1 MQNLK
6 QQIQNDLK
14 EAMKNKDAFLLGVLR
29 MASAAMK
36 NRELE
41 KRAKL
46 SKTEAIEKLD
56 ELSQLTDEEALAIMV
71 SEAKKRKDAIEEF
84 SKGGRADLAE
94 KEGKE
99 LEALKK
105 YLPEQIGE
113 EEIRKIVV
121 EAIAR
126 TGASSPKEMGKV
138 MAALMPQVKGKA
150 DGGLV
155 NKIVKEELEK
165 KI

>member
-29 MASAAMK
+29 MAVTAIK
-36 NRELE
+36 NKELE
-41 KRAKL
+41 KRTKL

-56 ELSQLTDEEALAIMV
+56 EMSQLTDEEALAVML

-84 SKGGRADLAE
+84 TKGGRQDLAE
-94 KEGKE
+94 KEQKE

-105 YLPEQIGE
+105 YLPEQMGD

-121 EAIAR
+121 GAIAQ
-126 TGASSPKEMGKV
+126 TGASDVKEMGKV
-138 MAALMPQVKGKA
+138 MAAIMPQVKGKA
-150 DGGLV
+150 DGSLV
-155 NKIVKEELEK
+155 NKIVKEELEGE
-165 KI
+165 

>member
-29 MASAAMK
+29 MAVTAIK
-36 NRELE
+36 NKELE
-41 KRAKL
+41 KRTKL

-56 ELSQLTDEEALAIMV
+56 EMSQLTDEEALAVML

-84 SKGGRADLAE
+84 TKGGRQGLAE
-94 KEGKE
+94 KEQKE

-105 YLPEQIGE
+105 YLPEQMGD

-121 EAIAR
+121 GAIAQ
-126 TGASSPKEMGKV
+126 TGASDVKEMGKV
-138 MAALMPQVKGKA
+138 MAAIMPQVKGKA
-150 DGGLV
+150 DGSLV
-155 NKIVKEELEK
+155 NKIVKEELEGE
-165 KI
+165 

>member
-29 MASAAMK
+29 MAVTAIK
-36 NRELE
+36 NKELE
-41 KRAKL
+41 KRTKL

-56 ELSQLTDEEALAIMV
+56 EMSQLTDEEALAVML
-71 SEAKKRKDAIEEF
+71 SEAKKRKDTIEEF
-84 SKGGRADLAE
+84 TKGGRKDLAE
-94 KEGKE
+94 KEQKE

-105 YLPEQIGE
+105 YLPEQMGD

-121 EAIAR
+121 GAIAQ
-126 TGASSPKEMGKV
+126 TGASDVKEMGKV
-138 MAALMPQVKGKA
+138 MAAIMPQVKGKA
-150 DGGLV
+150 DGSLV
-155 NKIVKEELEK
+155 NKIVKEELEGE
-165 KI
+165 